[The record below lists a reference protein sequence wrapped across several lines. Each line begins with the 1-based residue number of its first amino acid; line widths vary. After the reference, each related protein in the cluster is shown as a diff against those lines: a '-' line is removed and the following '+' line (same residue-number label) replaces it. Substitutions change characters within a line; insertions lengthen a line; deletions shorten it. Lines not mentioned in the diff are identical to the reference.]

1 MSEKLLDTS
10 NELLVYRYKNGI
22 KLLKSSALIDDHNE
36 RFTQHTVKSMLTM
49 PFSVYFDN
57 HEAVIQRLNSHN
69 AELCDFDSEKQAT
82 GKSYFKRF
90 TTSTAHHLLRYDH
103 EAMINEATKIYE
115 ETIQYDDNHK
125 AVRLL
130 SVKMPWYSVENK
142 VIGLFG
148 CCVNLDKN
156 PIADFLT
163 SMTEMGLFNIFEN
176 KNIDNEKVF
185 LPKQQK
191 TCAIYLLQGLTN
203 KDVALK
209 MNLSERTI
217 ESYIETM
224 KNKFHCSNKTQLI
237 LKLSKIM

>member
-1 MSEKLLDTS
+1 MSAKLLDTS

-22 KLLKSSALIDDHNE
+22 KLLKSSGLIDDRNE
-36 RFTQHTVKSMLTM
+36 HFTQHTVKSMLTM

-57 HEAVIQRLNSHN
+57 HDAVIQRLNSHN

-90 TTSTAHHLLRYDH
+90 TTSTANSLVQYDR

-115 ETIQYDDNHK
+115 ETIQYDDQNGIH
-125 AVRLL
+125 RLL

-148 CCVNLDKN
+148 CCIYLDKN

-163 SMTEMGLFNIFEN
+163 SMTEMGLFNTIEN
-176 KNIDNEKVF
+176 KFIDNEKVF
-185 LPKQQK
+185 LSKQQK
-191 TCAIYLLQGLTN
+191 ICATYLLQGLTN
-203 KDVALK
+203 KDIALK
-209 MNLSERTI
+209 MNLSRRTI

-224 KNKFHCSNKTQLI
+224 KNKFHCRNKTQLI
-237 LKLSKIM
+237 LKLSKII